1 MCRLREMREQ
11 SDQDH
16 QEELD
21 LYIKTNQDLKTQMEA
36 MHFELTAK
44 QVGAYF
50 FSFFKFNF
58 FMDTCSVP
66 HLKMCFTLVTI

>member
-50 FSFFKFNF
+50 F
-58 FMDTCSVP
+58 
-66 HLKMCFTLVTI
+66 